1 MTATLTLWMQTSL
14 DGRAE
19 GPNGEFDWP
28 TVGDDM
34 TSYGLPELRKM
45 GTFLYGR
52 KVFEGMAAFWPDAET
67 WMPDSPFHVA
77 FAQLWKPMP
86 KIVFSRTLTEAD
98 WNSRVVRSNV
108 VEEVTKLK
116 AEADAGLVCFGG
128 PDIASTLIGND
139 LVDEFRLFIHPV
151 VLGGGPSIFPALGE
165 RFNLRLDDTR
175 TFDSAVTL
183 VRYSRVRDAAT
194 GESPIEPGLADAR

>member
-28 TVGDDM
+28 TVGDEM
-34 TSYGLPELRKM
+34 TAYGLPELRKM

-52 KVFEGMAAFWPDAET
+52 KVFEGMAAVWPNAET

-86 KIVFSRTLTEAD
+86 TIVFSRTLTEAD
-98 WNSRVVRSNV
+98 CNSRIVTSNV

-116 AEADAGLVCFGG
+116 EESDAGLVSFGG
-128 PDIASTLIGND
+128 ADIAATLIGND
-139 LVDEFRLFIHPV
+139 LVDEFRLFAHPV
-151 VLGGGPSIFPALGE
+151 VLGGGPTIFPSIGE
-165 RFNLRLDDTR
+165 RFNLRLNDAR
-175 TFDSAVTL
+175 AFDSAVTL
-183 VRYSRVRDAAT
+183 LSYSRVR
-194 GESPIEPGLADAR
+194 